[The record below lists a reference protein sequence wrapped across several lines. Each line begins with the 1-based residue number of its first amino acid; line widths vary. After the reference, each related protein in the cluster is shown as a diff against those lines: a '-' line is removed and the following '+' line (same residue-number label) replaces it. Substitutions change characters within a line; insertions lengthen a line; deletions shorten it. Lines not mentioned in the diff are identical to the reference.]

1 VPGRAEGEVLVLA
14 EPLSL
19 WGGVEVSTGRIVEA
33 SHPQCGEHLG
43 GKIVVMPHGRGSS
56 SSSSVLAELL
66 RSGTGPVGIVLE
78 QPDAIMVVGSLVA
91 RSLYG
96 IICPLLVTH
105 FLGNTGE
112 TWQIEDALLRRVS
125 HNRG

>member
-1 VPGRAEGEVLVLA
+1 VPGRAKGEVLVLD

-66 RSGTGPVGIVLE
+66 RTGTGPLGIVLE
-78 QPDAIMVVGSLVA
+78 QPDAILVIGALVG

-96 IICPLLVTH
+96 VSCPLLVID
-105 FLGNTGE
+105 FPGNTGE
-112 TWQIEDALLRRVS
+112 TWQIDDALLRRIS
-125 HNRG
+125 HKRG